1 MSMHTLVFLQQI
13 YAIGA
18 PISTTEGTLHVFG
31 RRLVMFESTHET
43 ISMGEATATKFT
55 MTEVLV
61 AAHIVATDTA
71 SLA

>member
-1 MSMHTLVFLQQI
+1 MSMHPLVFLQQI
-13 YAIGA
+13 YAISA
-18 PISTTEGTLHVFG
+18 PISPTEGTLHVFG
-31 RRLVMFESTHET
+31 RRLVMFEGTHET

-55 MTEVLV
+55 VTEVLI